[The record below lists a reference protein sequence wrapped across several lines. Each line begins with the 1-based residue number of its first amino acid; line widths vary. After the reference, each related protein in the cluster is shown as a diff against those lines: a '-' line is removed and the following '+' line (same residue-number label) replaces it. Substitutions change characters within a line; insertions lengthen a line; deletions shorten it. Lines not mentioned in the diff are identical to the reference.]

1 MTQDFYS
8 VEQVAERLGL
18 HVKTVRSYIR
28 EGKLNAVRIGKQYRI
43 AHADLA
49 SLIGGAVPPPLRERV
64 TRNRKVAV
72 SAIVEIDAIGREA
85 ADRLTTHLLG
95 AAGAREPASA
105 ERLRVQSLY
114 DAERAHL
121 KLIVLG
127 DAHDCGRMLSLAD
140 ALLEQPQ

>member
-18 HVKTVRSYIR
+18 HAKTVRGYIR

-49 SLIGGAVPPPLRERV
+49 ALTGGAVPPPLRERV
-64 TRNRKVAV
+64 VRKRKVAV
-72 SAIVEIDAIGREA
+72 STIVEIDAIGREA
-85 ADRLTTHLLG
+85 ADRLTTHLMG
-95 AAGAREPASA
+95 AAGARDSDSQ

-127 DAHDCGRMLSLAD
+127 DARDCGRMLSLVD
-140 ALLEQPQ
+140 ALLDQPR